1 MKTPH
6 PSLFREYDIRGIVN
20 ETLFVEDAHFIGQ
33 SYGSKVIKTFG
44 AGAKVAVGRDGR
56 LSSPE
61 MHKALVE
68 GILSAGCGV
77 VDIGIGPTPMVYF
90 TVWKQDLQGGVMVTG
105 SHNPPTHNG
114 FKFMLGKDSLW
125 GQGIKELAVAS
136 GSWLVASE
144 GKLEKLDIFD
154 TYVDSLAAAFLQTTN
169 HKPLATVWDAGNGAA
184 GEVMVALTKKLTGK
198 HICLNAEIDGTFP
211 NHHPD
216 PTVPKNL
223 EQLIEMVRREKCDV
237 GIAFDGDADRLG
249 VVDSQGRIL
258 WGDQLM
264 QLFAAD
270 VLKDRAGATIIAD
283 VKASQN
289 LFDEV
294 ARMGG
299 KPLMWKTGHSLV
311 KAKMKELKA
320 PLAGEMSGHIFFA
333 DKNYGYDDGIYA
345 AVRLL
350 NILAHSDKSLDAL
363 FDAMPKAFN
372 TPEMRIECTEERKFT
387 IIDEI
392 KARLRS
398 DGVNFNDTD
407 GVRVM
412 LSQGWWLLRASNT
425 QAALVARAEAKKE
438 ADLPPLVEKIK
449 ATLAASGVA
458 FKEGGHA

>member
-1 MKTPH
+1 MKIPH
-6 PSLFREYDIRGIVN
+6 PSLFREYDIRGIVG
-20 ETLFVEDAHFIGQ
+20 ETLFPEDARFIGQ
-33 SYGSKVIKTFG
+33 SYGCLVIKTFG
-44 AGAKVAVGRDGR
+44 EGAKVAVGRDGR

-61 MHKALVE
+61 MHNALVE
-68 GILSAGCGV
+68 GILSAGCSV
-77 VDIGIGPTPMVYF
+77 FDVGIGPTPMVYF
-90 TVWKQDLQGGVMVTG
+90 TVWQRNLQGGVMVTG

-114 FKFMLGKDSLW
+114 FKFMLGKDSLYGEGIKQLAIG
-125 GQGIKELAVAS
+125 GQGAEVR
-136 GSWLVASE
+136 GR
-144 GKLEKLDIFD
+144 LEKLDIFD
-154 TYVDSLAAAFLQTTN
+154 AYVESLAAAITQTTS

-184 GEVMVALTKKLTGK
+184 GEVMVALTKKLTGN
-198 HICLNAEIDGTFP
+198 HICLNEVIDGTFP

-223 EQLIEMVRREKCDV
+223 EQLIAVVKEQKCDV

-249 VVDSQGRIL
+249 VVDGKGRIL

-270 VLKDRAGATIIAD
+270 VLKEKPGATIIAD

-289 LFDEV
+289 LFDEI
-294 ARMGG
+294 ARLGG

-311 KAKMKELKA
+311 KTKMKELKA

-350 NILAHSDKSLDAL
+350 NILAYSDKALDQL
-363 FDAMPKAFN
+363 FDALPKAYN
-372 TPEMRIECTEERKFT
+372 TPEMRIECTEERKFI

-392 KARLRS
+392 KARLRA
-398 DGVNFNDTD
+398 DGVDFNDTD
-407 GVRVM
+407 GVRVTTAE
-412 LSQGWWLLRASNT
+412 GWWLLRASNT

-438 ADLPPLVEKIK
+438 NDLLPLVEKIK
-449 ATLAASGVA
+449 ATLAASGVG
-458 FKEGGHA
+458 FKESVH